1 MKTRILLTFTILL
14 LINVTACS
22 HKPAP
27 AKIGDEHISVPSER
41 EITEPTNQSASK
53 ATSSALGHP
62 HPGILRPTIDPK
74 KCTCVQLWMPVCG
87 ENGKTY
93 SNSCFA
99 ECAGVKYKQGSCQKD
114 ITD

>member
-1 MKTRILLTFTILL
+1 MKTLFVFTLLVLS
-14 LINVTACS
+14 ACS
-22 HKPAP
+22 
-27 AKIGDEHISVPSER
+27 
-41 EITEPTNQSASK
+41 T
-53 ATSSALGHP
+53 TSSQNKLGDNEVRVPPQTKAVQEAL
-62 HPGILRPTIDPK
+62 PTHDIPDVK

-99 ECAGVKYKQGSCQKD
+99 QCAGVKYKQGSCAKI

>member
-1 MKTRILLTFTILL
+1 MNTFNAFIFSTLF
-14 LINVTACS
+14 VFQACA
-22 HKPAP
+22 HKPEP
-27 AKIGDEHISVPSER
+27 AKIGDEHIDVPPMS
-41 EITEPTNQSASK
+41 TSK
-53 ATSSALGHP
+53 ARGEALGNP
-62 HPGILRPTIDPK
+62 HPSVIKPTIDPK

-114 ITD
+114 LTD

>member
-1 MKTRILLTFTILL
+1 MNFFNKFISTFFLLMLFL
-14 LINVTACS
+14 VQSCA
-22 HKPAP
+22 HKPEA
-27 AKIGDEHISVPSER
+27 AKIGDEHINVP
-41 EITEPTNQSASK
+41 PMTNVSK
-53 ATSSALGHP
+53 ASGEALGNP
-62 HPGILRPTIDPK
+62 HPSILKPTIDPK